1 MGIFDKVKG
10 ALNAV
15 TGGAAKVQ
23 FLFGPAIMFPG
34 EQVEVGLSAAS
45 TGQEVQSKGVFID
58 LSATELVDFKDG
70 SGNHVRY
77 QEQTFYR
84 EIQVAPAFTLG
95 PGESRQFQI
104 VFLLPVEARPS
115 FAGKLSRNQW
125 QIRGRVEAFGNDPDT
140 GWIDTRVGA
149 KQ

>member
-1 MGIFDKVKG
+1 VGIFDKVKG

-23 FLFGPAIMFPG
+23 FLFGPPIMFPG

-45 TGQEVQSKGVFID
+45 TGQAVQSKGVFID

-95 PGESRQFQI
+95 PGESRQFQV